1 MGESLQP
8 QYLTHSFLSLSLTPY
23 LIKSTDAT
31 DRTACLIYSA
41 YLNPDRPCLPYP
53 PSHSDPSRKPS
64 RSHRPHQSMPHATN
78 GTMSQDQL
86 TNGETPSSKFLSHV
100 TSYPM
105 VNDGIET
112 FKQHPVGKKS
122 LEIADGAYQ
131 RV

>member
-1 MGESLQP
+1 MGTAASPLNLLCCYFLLLALPPSIPFHSTESLQP

-64 RSHRPHQSMPHATN
+64 RSHRLNASRGADEA
-78 GTMSQDQL
+78 GCAEEDAA
-86 TNGETPSSKFLSHV
+86 GFEISSVKRRRFES
-100 TSYPM
+100 
-105 VNDGIET
+105 
-112 FKQHPVGKKS
+112 
-122 LEIADGAYQ
+122 
-131 RV
+131 

>member
-1 MGESLQP
+1 MGIPFHSTESLQP

-64 RSHRPHQSMPHATN
+64 RSRRSRMRRRRRSRLRNKLRQEEEVRVLMRSK
-78 GTMSQDQL
+78 
-86 TNGETPSSKFLSHV
+86 GEDSSFLRSE
-100 TSYPM
+100 
-105 VNDGIET
+105 D
-112 FKQHPVGKKS
+112 
-122 LEIADGAYQ
+122 L
-131 RV
+131 

>member
-1 MGESLQP
+1 MGIPFHSTESLQP

-53 PSHSDPSRKPS
+53 PSHSDPSRNPS
-64 RSHRPHQSMPHATN
+64 RSHRLNASRNERHHVSGPTHQRRDAVKQVP
-78 GTMSQDQL
+78 L
-86 TNGETPSSKFLSHV
+86 HV

-112 FKQHPVGKKS
+112 F
-122 LEIADGAYQ
+122 
-131 RV
+131 